1 MNFRHSVAMKLDHAK
16 FCDLIVDALER
27 LTARKG

>member
-1 MNFRHSVAMKLDHAK
+1 MKLDHAK

-27 LTARKG
+27 LTKGLG